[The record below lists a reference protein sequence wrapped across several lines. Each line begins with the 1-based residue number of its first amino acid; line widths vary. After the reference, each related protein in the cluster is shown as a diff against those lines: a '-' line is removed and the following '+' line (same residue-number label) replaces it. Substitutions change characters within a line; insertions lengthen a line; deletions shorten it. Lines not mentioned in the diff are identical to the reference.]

1 MKYIYFHDVQ
11 TVEELK
17 RQYKTLA
24 FKYHPDR
31 EGGSKEIMQQV
42 NAEYDEL
49 LARVRN
55 AEYDELLARVRNVHE
70 SADGKT
76 YTREAA
82 ADVPDDFRKVIDAI
96 INFDCRIE
104 LCGSWLWVFGGFQY
118 RQQLK
123 ELGFFFCSRK
133 KAWAWTQE
141 PTNNKH
147 KLTLDEIRRLH
158 GSEIIKDGETKRTL
172 KSGYAMAVAV
182 V

>member
-1 MKYIYFHDVQ
+1 MKYTYFHDVQ

-49 LARVRN
+49 LSRVRN
-55 AEYDELLARVRNVHE
+55 IHE
-70 SADGKT
+70 TADGQT

-82 ADVPDDFRKVIDAI
+82 EDVPDGFRKVIDAI

-123 ELGFFFCSRK
+123 DLGFFFCSRK

-158 GSEIIKDGETKRTL
+158 GSEIIKDGEAKRTL
-172 KSGYAMAVAV
+172 KSGYATAVAV